1 MGAVLYETFD
11 GTDGN
16 MVTEI
21 LAWKLRR
28 FSKSSWVIMIWI

>member
-1 MGAVLYETFD
+1 MGAVLYETSY

-21 LAWKLRR
+21 LAWKLQR
-28 FSKSSWVIMIWI
+28 FSK